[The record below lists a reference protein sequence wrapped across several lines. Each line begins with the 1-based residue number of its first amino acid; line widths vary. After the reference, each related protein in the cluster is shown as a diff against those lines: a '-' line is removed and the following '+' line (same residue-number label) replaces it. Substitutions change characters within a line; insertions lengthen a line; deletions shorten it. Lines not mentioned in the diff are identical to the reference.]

1 MPSSRASERER
12 LPSGAVANSLST
24 TAMQNL
30 LDSGDVGLMWGR
42 AAVICPCLGRSGGV
56 RLPGRRLV
64 ALGLDHSVG
73 EDGYAPER
81 PLAIR

>member
-1 MPSSRASERER
+1 MPSGRASEREVDR
-12 LPSGAVANSLST
+12 AALMRTVFQQLRCRD
-24 TAMQNL
+24 L
-30 LDSGDVGLMWGR
+30 LDSGDVGLMWER
-42 AAVICPCLGRSGGV
+42 AAVICPRLDRSGGV
-56 RLPGRRLV
+56 RLPGCRLV

>member
-1 MPSSRASERER
+1 
-12 LPSGAVANSLST
+12 
-24 TAMQNL
+24 
-30 LDSGDVGLMWGR
+30 
-42 AAVICPCLGRSGGV
+42 
-56 RLPGRRLV
+56 LPGRRLV